1 METLIC
7 ILVIFGI
14 ALLGQLWHMST
25 STDTNTSKLRL
36 ELNNIKTQLDNIE
49 NKVLPNIN
57 LIATRADVRVSKN
70 IEEIIQ
76 LKNSIEKLND
86 GVDLSIL
93 EMAIKKLSD
102 KITIDDLHKQIQ
114 QVCEI
119 TNELKTV
126 NNNIHKHLGL
136 RDPDKE

>member
-1 METLIC
+1 MISLIC
-7 ILVIFGI
+7 ILVICGI
-14 ALLGQLWHMST
+14 ALIGQLWSI
-25 STDTNTSKLRL
+25 SKDINKLCL
-36 ELNNIKTQLDNIE
+36 ELNNIKTRLYNIE

-76 LKNSIEKLND
+76 LKNSIEKL
-86 GVDLSIL
+86 
-93 EMAIKKLSD
+93 SD

-119 TNELKTV
+119 IDELKTA

>member
-126 NNNIHKHLGL
+126 NNNIHKYLGL
-136 RDPDKE
+136 CDPDKE